1 MVDLRKLEALVAVV
15 ETGSFS
21 RAAEKIHLTQPTISG
36 HIKALEEYFGLRLFD
51 RHTRSVH
58 PTRAGKLLYD
68 YAKKLLLLYREL
80 EREMAYFKGEKVGK
94 LDLGGSTIPGQYIL
108 PHLIA
113 DFRKAYPG
121 ISVFLKVGD
130 TEDIIARVR
139 EGELELGMVGAREED
154 PELVLEPCCEDEIVL
169 IGPPKNTPSRLSL
182 EDLPGLPL
190 IAREPGSGTWRTAL
204 KTLEE
209 KGLSPQKLTL
219 VAEMGSTEAVKQAV
233 KAGLGL
239 AFVSRRAVEEEL
251 ARQEIQILPLKGL
264 RIRRY
269 FFLVYPSRR
278 TLSPPAQV
286 FLNFFR
292 KDRSPQKNKGV

>member
-1 MVDLRKLEALVAVV
+1 
-15 ETGSFS
+15 
-21 RAAEKIHLTQPTISG
+21 
-36 HIKALEEYFGLRLFD
+36 
-51 RHTRSVH
+51 
-58 PTRAGKLLYD
+58 
-68 YAKKLLLLYREL
+68 
-80 EREMAYFKGEKVGK
+80 MAYFKGEKVGK

-169 IGPPKNTPSRLSL
+169 IGTPKNTPSRLSL

-251 ARQEIQILPLKGL
+251 ARQEIQIVPLKGL

>member
-51 RHTRSVH
+51 RHTRSVN
-58 PTRAGKLLYD
+58 PTRAGRLLYD

-108 PHLIA
+108 PQLIA

-130 TEDIIARVR
+130 TKEIIEKVR
-139 EGELELGMVGAREED
+139 EGELEIGMVGAQEED
-154 PELVLEPCCEDEIVL
+154 PELVFEACCEDEIVL
-169 IGPPKNTPSRLSL
+169 IAAAQNRFSRVSL
-182 EDLPGLPL
+182 EELPELPL

-204 KTLEE
+204 KALEE

-239 AFVSRRAVEEEL
+239 AFVSRKAVEEEL
-251 ARQEIQILPLKGL
+251 SRHEIQILPLKGL
-264 RIRRY
+264 RIRRH
-269 FFLVYPSRR
+269 FFLVYPARR
-278 TLSPPAQV
+278 TLSPPAQA
-286 FLNFFR
+286 FLNFYR
-292 KDRSPQKNKGV
+292 KDL